1 MTILPFVISGLGV
14 GAVYAL
20 SGIGLT
26 LLFRATG
33 TINFAF
39 GALGALAAHM
49 MWSIERAGVKGL
61 LAALIAVSIVGA
73 ISVTYGL
80 LVAIRLSSHSTSV
93 RSVATLGLTLI
104 LLGAMGAI
112 WGETPRRLALPTD
125 AFSIS
130 LFGAKLNGTR
140 MVALLLVLLSIVFLA
155 VFFKRTRTGLLMR
168 AVANDQDLS
177 AILGVRTMLVQGISW
192 LLCGVFGG
200 AAGILLANIVR
211 LQPSF
216 LTFLI
221 IPAVATALAAR
232 LSSVTV
238 AALAGVGIGIVE
250 AGLSAFPEAAPYRS
264 VAPYVIALAL
274 TAIAPLNMTG
284 EATR

>member
-1 MTILPFVISGLGV
+1 MAILPFVISGLGV

-39 GALGALAAHM
+39 GALGALAAHA
-49 MWSIERAGVKGL
+49 MWSMERAGVNGL
-61 LAALIAVSIVGA
+61 LAALIAVGAVGV
-73 ISVTYGL
+73 ISVAYGL
-80 LVAIRLSSHSTSV
+80 GVAIRLSSHSTSV

-112 WGETPRRLALPTD
+112 WGETPRRLGLPTD
-125 AFSIS
+125 GFSIS

-140 MVALLLVLLSIVFLA
+140 MVALLLVILSVAFLA

-177 AILGVRTMLVQGISW
+177 AILGVRTTVVQGLSW
-192 LLCGVFGG
+192 LLCGIFGG
-200 AAGILLANIVR
+200 VAGILLANIVR

-264 VAPYVIALAL
+264 VAPYIIALAL

-284 EATR
+284 EAAR